1 MFDSNKSIKL
11 IDKIDDSSVDNE
23 IKIFLKMASYRHV
36 VFNYEKIADYYSNAD
51 KETQSLMEES
61 ALVIIDFKK
70 ALEEGYIRLDEQ
82 TAEQY
87 LKEYG
92 NE

>member
-1 MFDSNKSIKL
+1 
-11 IDKIDDSSVDNE
+11 
-23 IKIFLKMASYRHV
+23 
-36 VFNYEKIADYYSNAD
+36 
-51 KETQSLMEES
+51 MEES
-61 ALVIIDFKK
+61 DLVIIDFKK
-70 ALEEGYIRLDEQ
+70 ALEEGYVRLDEQ